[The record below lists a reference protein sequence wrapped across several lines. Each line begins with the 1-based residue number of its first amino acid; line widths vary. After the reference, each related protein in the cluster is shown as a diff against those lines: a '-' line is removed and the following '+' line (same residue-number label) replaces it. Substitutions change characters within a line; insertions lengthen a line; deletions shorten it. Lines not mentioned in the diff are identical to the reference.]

1 MEKGSD
7 EKTLGYKH
15 LHYIFDP
22 VFRINGDELYYKG
35 HIVKWE
41 DIESM
46 EIKEGVSSYYGF
58 GPRSLLRGPR
68 TILILKSGL
77 KIPILCD
84 LTEETTE
91 INFRISQLS
100 DEYKWLRDYI
110 LSHISTD
117 VADRVIEE

>member
-1 MEKGSD
+1 MKKGSD
-7 EKTLGYKH
+7 EKILGYKH

-35 HIVKWE
+35 SLVKWD
-41 DIESM
+41 DIESV

-68 TILILKSGL
+68 TIVKLKSGL
-77 KIPILCD
+77 KILILCD
-84 LTEETTE
+84 LTRETKE
-91 INFRISQLS
+91 ITFRISQLS

-110 LSHISTD
+110 LKHIPDD
-117 VADRVIEE
+117 VADKVIKD